1 MFSTLLISYPMI
13 YIYKYNQIE
22 IYPLRTVA
30 KLECGSTLKKCFF
43 TKMRSF
49 LLSSDLCH
57 GQISNSVSKNRYI
70 FSETESEYKI
80 V

>member
-1 MFSTLLISYPMI
+1 MI

-49 LLSSDLCH
+49 LLSSDLCVVVLEKDALFK
-57 GQISNSVSKNRYI
+57 GVNDNARVNTNSI
-70 FSETESEYKI
+70 T
-80 V
+80 